1 MTDFQLTP
9 EQEAIVAEVRHGKDS
24 LLIRA
29 YAGCAKT
36 TTLTLAS
43 KEIRIPGLALA
54 FNKHIKEELAR
65 RFPPNF
71 SVQTMNGLGHQA
83 IIRALPRVTVRLDDK
98 KLGRLLGEAIKYH
111 KVELSADQWE
121 EARQLLQSAMHNGLV
136 PSRYA
141 TGLELLSDTLENW
154 HELADMVYMEP
165 ESKALIIDIVHY
177 TLCEWIEESYKGV
190 ITFDDQS
197 YFSVCLTGKF
207 PQFPLLMVDEAQDL
221 SPLNH
226 EMVRRSVRPDGRLI
240 VCGDPKQAIYGF
252 RGADYTSMDKLK
264 ALRGRWSEL
273 PLNTTFRCPKAVVQ
287 RQQEHAPGF
296 RAAQGN
302 IEGTFVRMPNG
313 TREIATDHGDGSVWR
328 EPATEWTWQDV
339 EDASPPGAQIAVL
352 CRNNAPLLSLAFKL
366 LRQRV
371 PVAMLGRDIGQGLV
385 RLAKSICPKMETSLE
400 DFALLL
406 EAWKIKEV
414 SLAMANGKENKVDGI
429 TDRAECLEAVM
440 SYPDVSTV
448 GELCRE
454 VQQLF
459 ARDKGRITLSSIH
472 KAKGLEWDVVML
484 LDPWR
489 IPSKQ
494 SLLAVAK
501 GDEGPLTQE
510 KNLKYVAETRS
521 KNVLLHASM
530 GDFE

>member
-1 MTDFQLTP
+1 MTDEFKLTP
-9 EQEAIVAEVRHGKDS
+9 EQEAIQAEVRHGRDS
-24 LLIRA
+24 LMIRA

-36 TTLTLAS
+36 TTLTIAS
-43 KEIRIPGLALA
+43 KEIKIPGLALA
-54 FNKHIKEELAR
+54 FNKHIKEELAK

-121 EARQLLQSAMHNGLV
+121 EARQLLTSAMSNGLV
-136 PSRYA
+136 PSKYA
-141 TGLELLSDTLENW
+141 TGMELLSDSMSNW
-154 HELADMVYMEP
+154 FELADMVYMDP
-165 ESKALIIDIVHY
+165 ESKAMLIEIVHH
-177 TLCEWIEESYKGV
+177 TLSEWIEESYKGN
-190 ITFDDQS
+190 ITFDDQN
-197 YFSVCLTGKF
+197 YFSVCLAGKF

-240 VCGDPKQAIYGF
+240 ICGDPKQAIYGF

-264 ALRGRWSEL
+264 ALRGRWVEL
-273 PLNTTFRCPKAVVQ
+273 PLNTTFRCPKKVVE

-296 RAAQGN
+296 TAAAAN
-302 IEGTFVRMPNG
+302 IEGVFRRLPVPPEG
-313 TREIATDHGDGSVWR
+313 LGLLVG
-328 EPATEWTWQDV
+328 WTWQDV
-339 EDASPPGAQIAVL
+339 EDTAPAGAQLAVL

-366 LRQRV
+366 LRQRI

-385 RLAKSICPKMETSLE
+385 RLAKSITSKMDTTVE
-400 DFALLL
+400 DFGLML
-406 EAWKIKEV
+406 EEWKIKKI
-414 SLAMANGKENKVDGI
+414 SLATVAGKEHKIDGI
-429 TDRAECLEAVM
+429 IDRAECLEAVM
-440 SYPDVSTV
+440 SYPEVDTV
-448 GELCRE
+448 AALCRE

-459 ARDKGRITLSSIH
+459 ARDKGRITLSSVH
-472 KAKGLEWDVVML
+472 KAKGLEWDVVLL

-494 SLLAVAK
+494 AKLSAEK
-501 GDEGPLTQE
+501 GDPGPLQQE
-510 KNLKYVAETRS
+510 MNLKYVAETRS